1 MNQITKTENLNRT
14 VILIVYP
21 IFLELFLQTIIGYID
36 VMMIGRIGT
45 NELAAIQVCN
55 SPIDTIITIF
65 TAFGIGCTALVTR
78 YVGAEDNENV
88 KRCIGQTILI
98 SFVVSVITFIIFNL
112 FRRQV
117 LILMGADENIIDSA
131 DTYIKYVSYSI
142 PCLIF
147 STLMYGLIRGI
158 GNTKIP
164 MYINT
169 IQNIIHLILNFFFIY
184 GTRTIFIFNKWEISI
199 PGLNMGIKGAAIST
213 LISRIWC
220 VIGILAYY
228 GIIKKTKIPKKYL
241 KPDKGMLKSI
251 MNIGFPA
258 SFEQMIFKGGMLTF
272 TRIVVSLGNVSLAAH
287 AVAETAE
294 MVSYLPGL
302 AFQIATITLAG
313 QFLGAGKPD
322 IAESSVKKTD
332 MLARIFMGS
341 VGLLFILVP
350 GMFVKL
356 FTTDNEVIRLA
367 STVLR
372 IEGFSQIFLARFY
385 VYGGLL
391 RGTGN
396 TKDVLITSFIG
407 VWGIRLVVCAV
418 AVYFFNAGLVGA
430 WVAMFLDL
438 FTRAFIITAK
448 VKKGNWKREL
458 LNRSVLQQERS
469 EI

>member
-14 VILIVYP
+14 VIFIVYP

-36 VMMIGRIGT
+36 VIMIGRIGT
-45 NELAAIQVCN
+45 NELAAIQICN

-98 SFVVSVITFIIFNL
+98 SFVVSTITFIIFNL

-117 LILMGADENIIDSA
+117 LTLMGADENIIDSA
-131 DTYIKYVSYSI
+131 DTYIKFISYSI

-164 MYINT
+164 MYINI

-184 GTRTIFIFNKWEISI
+184 GTRSIHISSKWKINI
-199 PGLNMGIKGAAIST
+199 PGLDMGIKGAAIST

-220 VIGILAYY
+220 VIGILTYY
-228 GIIKKTKIPKKYL
+228 GIIQKTIIPKKYL

-302 AFQIATITLAG
+302 AFQIATI
-313 QFLGAGKPD
+313 
-322 IAESSVKKTD
+322 
-332 MLARIFMGS
+332 
-341 VGLLFILVP
+341 
-350 GMFVKL
+350 
-356 FTTDNEVIRLA
+356 
-367 STVLR
+367 
-372 IEGFSQIFLARFY
+372 
-385 VYGGLL
+385 
-391 RGTGN
+391 
-396 TKDVLITSFIG
+396 
-407 VWGIRLVVCAV
+407 
-418 AVYFFNAGLVGA
+418 
-430 WVAMFLDL
+430 
-438 FTRAFIITAK
+438 
-448 VKKGNWKREL
+448 
-458 LNRSVLQQERS
+458 
-469 EI
+469 